1 MLKEKLKKISPCT
14 WELPKEAKQGM
25 RVPGKLFL
33 SDKLLKELEEGAIE
47 QVANVAFLP
56 GIYKH
61 SIGLSD
67 MHFGYG
73 FPIGGVAALDFKEG
87 GLSPGGIGF
96 DINCG
101 VRLLRTNLTIDEIR
115 PKLKELLETI
125 FKNVPSGV
133 GEVGKIK
140 LTTAELDEVLTNGG
154 RWIVEKGYATEKDL
168 EHLEEQGCMKG
179 ADASKISSEAK
190 KRGAP
195 QLGTLG
201 AGNHFLEI
209 QAVDKIFLP
218 EVAKVFGIDNP
229 KQVVVMIHT
238 GSRGFGHQVC
248 TDYLRILET
257 KFHSE
262 INKLPD
268 RELVYAPAGTK
279 ECDDYFAGM
288 ACAANYAWTN
298 RSMIMHWVRES
309 FTDVLK
315 MKLEDIGLEVVYDVA
330 HNIGKVE
337 QHEIDGKKV
346 KMFVHR
352 KGATRTF
359 PAGSPEIP
367 SDHRKVGQC
376 VILPGSMGTASYVL
390 VGAETAK
397 ETFYSTAHGAGRVS
411 SRAKMVRGFRG
422 EDVARDLMQKGI
434 LSRAASWKVMA
445 EEAPQAYKDIDEV
458 ARVTQEAGI
467 SKIVARLVPL
477 AVMKG

>member
-1 MLKEKLKKISPCT
+1 MLKEKLKKIGSCS
-14 WELPKEAKQGM
+14 WELPKEAIQGM
-25 RVPGKLFL
+25 RVPARLFL
-33 SDKLLKELEEGAIE
+33 SDRLLKEVEDGAIE
-47 QVANVAFLP
+47 QIANVAFLP
-56 GIYKH
+56 GIHKH
-61 SIGLSD
+61 SIALPD

-73 FPIGGVAALDFKEG
+73 FPIGGVAALDFENG

-101 VRLLRTNLTIDEIR
+101 VRLLRTNLTVEQIK
-115 PKLKELLETI
+115 PKLKELLDSI
-125 FKNVPSGV
+125 FKNVPSGL
-133 GEVGKIK
+133 GEVGKLK
-140 LTTAELDEVLTNGG
+140 LSFSELDEVLTNGG
-154 RWIVEKGYATEKDL
+154 KWAAEKGYATEKDL
-168 EHLEEQGCMKG
+168 EHLEENGCMKG
-179 ADASKISSEAK
+179 ASAERISNEAK

-218 EVAKVFGIDNP
+218 EVAKVFGIE
-229 KQVVVMIHT
+229 KSGQVLVMIHT

-257 KFHSE
+257 KFRDE
-262 INKLPD
+262 IRKLPD

-279 ECDDYFAGM
+279 ECEDYFASM
-288 ACAANYAWTN
+288 AAAANYAWTN
-298 RSMIMHWVRES
+298 RSLIMHWVRES
-309 FTDVLK
+309 FTKTLG
-315 MKLEDIGLEVVYDVA
+315 MKLEDVGLEVVYDVA
-330 HNIGKVE
+330 HNIGKIE
-337 QHEIDGKKV
+337 EHEIDGKNVKV
-346 KMFVHR
+346 YIHR

-359 PAGSPEIP
+359 PAGNPEIP
-367 SDHRKVGQC
+367 KDHRKVGQC

-411 SRAKMVRGFRG
+411 SRAKMLRGMRG
-422 EDVARDLMQKGI
+422 EEVARNLIQKGI
-434 LSRAASWKVMA
+434 LSKAASWKVLA
-445 EEAPQAYKDIDEV
+445 EEAPEAYKDIDEV

-467 SKIVARLVPL
+467 SKIVCRLVPL